1 MKKVLMLMIFI
12 IAGCSGGMLD
22 RDGEVKALAANDG
35 YKMHVYGPYTYEWD
49 KERVDTIMGAEGIKV
64 ILELSCKD
72 EGKGLPWC
80 SISLNGCEV
89 ISGDEIKGVKG
100 VYEKEIELTDDE
112 NLLTVNGLE
121 KGRVIQVDVYA
132 IYREEYA
139 KSMCPVEDTVVDEE
153 TGEEV
158 ILKDPYY
165 PIFPDDET
173 MERIKGIEEGTKGGG
188 SGEET
193 NNVNFHKAYK
203 GYLITS
209 GHRRNAR
216 PPRRRPPSPGRIYY
230 VLTHSGMARF
240 HTTHEYNMHA
250 TIHAHPDCG
259 GVKRTYWYFWR
270 HGYACCIID
279 RIDVSSTKRSGAIQ
293 YADAQ
298 LNEPYSYRTYVWKF
312 YTDKWCC
319 TSLVW
324 RAYKEQ
330 GVSLLGWWFD
340 HNPRAPTPKELMNC
354 GLAKQ
359 RAASY
364 N

>member
-100 VYEKEIELTDDE
+100 IYEKEIELTGDE
-112 NLLTVNGLE
+112 NLLTVKGLE

-139 KSMCPVEDTVVDEE
+139 RSTCPVEDTVVDEE

-173 MERIKGIEEGTKGGG
+173 MERIKGIEAETKGGG
-188 SGEET
+188 SGGT
-193 NNVNFHKAYK
+193 NNVDISKAYK

-209 GHRRNAR
+209 GHRIWSW
-216 PPRRRPPSPGRIYY
+216 PRRIYE
-230 VLTHSGMARF
+230 LTHSGMARY
-240 HTTHEYNMHA
+240 HTTNPNAGTA
-250 TIHAHPDCG
+250 TIHAHPDYYG
-259 GVKRTYWYFWR
+259 GVYKIRWSFWLN
-270 HGYACCIID
+270 HYACCIID
-279 RIDVSSTKRSGAIQ
+279 RIDVNYNTRKKAIQ

-298 LNEPYSYRTYVWKF
+298 LYEPYSYKTYAWRF

-324 RAYKEQ
+324 RSYKQQ

-340 HNPRAPTPKELMNC
+340 HLTTRSPTPKELMNC

-359 RAASY
+359 VTASY

>member
-100 VYEKEIELTDDE
+100 IYEKEIELTGDE

-139 KSMCPVEDTVVDEE
+139 RSMCPVEDTVVDEE

-173 MERIKGIEEGTKGGG
+173 MERIKGIEKGTKG
-188 SGEET
+188 ER
-193 NNVNFHKAYK
+193 NYVNFHKAYK

-209 GHRRNAR
+209 GHRTISWPIRVYT
-216 PPRRRPPSPGRIYY
+216 I
-230 VLTHSGMARF
+230 THSGMARF
-240 HTTHEYNMHA
+240 HTTDENNKHA
-250 TIHAHPDCG
+250 TIHAHPADH
-259 GVKRTYWYFWR
+259 GVKMKKWYFWTHR
-270 HGYACCIID
+270 YACCIID
-279 RIDVSSTKRSGAIQ
+279 RIDVNYNTRKKAIQ

-298 LNEPYSYRTYVWKF
+298 LNEPYSYKTYVWKF

-324 RAYKEQ
+324 RSYKQQ

-340 HNPRAPTPKELMNC
+340 HKPRAPTPKELMNC